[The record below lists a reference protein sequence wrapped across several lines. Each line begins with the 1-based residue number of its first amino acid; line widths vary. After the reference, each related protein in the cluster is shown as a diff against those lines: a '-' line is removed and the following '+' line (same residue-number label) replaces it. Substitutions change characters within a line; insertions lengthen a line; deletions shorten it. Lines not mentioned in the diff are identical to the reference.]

1 MQPMFLRLH
10 VNDKEKGG
18 PRAPPRNK
26 MALYEQLSIPSQRF
40 NPNPKNT
47 ASVVPPP
54 ASSSQGTNHE
64 GMFFPPHLQ
73 RSTHPAG
80 KSYAGYS
87 DFNSPLTPLEHN
99 KKHDEEDFM
108 VPIFVQLEIGQD
120 QRKNSNGIDRED
132 DEPVRGIENGHSS
145 TLSKDSC
152 LEELGS
158 PNNPT
163 FESGYH
169 EDNRCESLQI
179 AKGDREDDASE
190 TSMVDSIPGL
200 DMSPDDVVGIIG
212 QKQFWKARRAI
223 VKRPLKV
230 FGGGVSQQRVFA
242 VQVFELHR
250 LIKCFLG
257 KPLKGSSPKKLPIEN
272 VVKPSPHIVKH
283 KDDSRNPN
291 RKMECLAENGV
302 RKTFCSSEQNFS
314 QPSNYR
320 LFSEQGV
327 SPWGFHQSPGHQWLV
342 LVMSPSEGLIYK
354 PYYPGH
360 GLLGPVCRGCGHPG
374 SNPMMGISGSAQPA
388 SSESEFL
395 GSTASSSGE
404 RAQEFGS
411 KRRNV
416 LTLFPTSPIPVVHFA
431 EGSAELQDTCQPT
444 RVIKVVPRNARSAT
458 ESTARIFQSIQEE
471 RKQCDSF

>member
-132 DEPVRGIENGHSS
+132 NEPVRGIENGHSS
-145 TLSKDSC
+145 ILSKDSC

-190 TSMVDSIPGL
+190 TSMVDSVPGL

-223 VKRPLKV
+223 VN
-230 FGGGVSQQRVFA
+230 QQRVFA

-291 RKMECLAENGV
+291 
-302 RKTFCSSEQNFS
+302 Q
-314 QPSNYR
+314 
-320 LFSEQGV
+320 QGV

-342 LVMSPSEGLIYK
+342 LKSGAI
-354 PYYPGH
+354 
-360 GLLGPVCRGCGHPG
+360 
-374 SNPMMGISGSAQPA
+374 SNDVKQPA

>member
-1 MQPMFLRLH
+1 MKRGKDNEKIMQPMFPRLH

-54 ASSSQGTNHE
+54 ASSSQGTSHE

-87 DFNSPLTPLEHN
+87 DFNSPLTPLEH
-99 KKHDEEDFM
+99 DEEDFM

-132 DEPVRGIENGHSS
+132 DELVRGIENGHSS
-145 TLSKDSC
+145 ILSKDSC

-223 VKRPLKV
+223 VKLVFVARARVGFV
-230 FGGGVSQQRVFA
+230 FG
-242 VQVFELHR
+242 
-250 LIKCFLG
+250 
-257 KPLKGSSPKKLPIEN
+257 
-272 VVKPSPHIVKH
+272 
-283 KDDSRNPN
+283 
-291 RKMECLAENGV
+291 
-302 RKTFCSSEQNFS
+302 
-314 QPSNYR
+314 
-320 LFSEQGV
+320 
-327 SPWGFHQSPGHQWLV
+327 
-342 LVMSPSEGLIYK
+342 
-354 PYYPGH
+354 
-360 GLLGPVCRGCGHPG
+360 
-374 SNPMMGISGSAQPA
+374 
-388 SSESEFL
+388 
-395 GSTASSSGE
+395 
-404 RAQEFGS
+404 
-411 KRRNV
+411 
-416 LTLFPTSPIPVVHFA
+416 
-431 EGSAELQDTCQPT
+431 
-444 RVIKVVPRNARSAT
+444 
-458 ESTARIFQSIQEE
+458 
-471 RKQCDSF
+471 